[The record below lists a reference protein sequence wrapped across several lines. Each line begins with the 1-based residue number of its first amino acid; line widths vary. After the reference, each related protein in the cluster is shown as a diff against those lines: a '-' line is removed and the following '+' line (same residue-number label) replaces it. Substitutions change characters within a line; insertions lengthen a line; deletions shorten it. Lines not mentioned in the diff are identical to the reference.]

1 MYDHDPLGRI
11 NIPAVRFF
19 SRWASRLVASGL
31 WIAGIGC
38 LVLFAIGE
46 QDTMTARAWV
56 VLPAVALLLTGAAFL
71 VISKSKL
78 MFARS

>member
-11 NIPAVRFF
+11 NIPALRFF
-19 SRWASRLVASGL
+19 SRWAPRLVASGL
-31 WIAGIGC
+31 WIAGIGY

-46 QDTMTARAWV
+46 QNTMTAQASV
-56 VLPAVALLLTGAAFL
+56 VLPAVALLLAGAAFL

>member
-19 SRWASRLVASGL
+19 SRWASHLVAAGL
-31 WIAGIGC
+31 WIAGVGY
-38 LVLFAIGE
+38 LALFAIGE
-46 QDTMTARAWV
+46 QDTMAAQVWV
-56 VLPAVALLLTGAAFL
+56 VLPAVALLLVGAAFL